1 MRINTIVIMADE
13 NKTIL
18 IKVELDVAQLKKAS
32 TEAAVKLEEL
42 KIKQSLL
49 KAQNQQGTV
58 EYAKLSNEIRKTN
71 KVLQDNAKIG
81 RAHV

>member
-71 KVLQDNAKIG
+71 K
-81 RAHV
+81 